1 MRQPHPVTV
10 LIAGGGIA
18 GAAAACLLGPE
29 AMLVER
35 EAGAHD
41 KICGEF
47 VSYEAQHYLSRLGV
61 DVAALGGAPID
72 AVRLVYRSQVARAP
86 LPFRGYGLSRRALD
100 AAVLDRA
107 THAGAQVLR
116 GHAVRSIL
124 PGGLDVVGQGKLKAD
139 AVFLATGKHDLRGT
153 RRALA
158 QPPEDLVGLKMYF
171 RLHPSQAAALNA
183 HVELLLFQG
192 GYAGLQLIEG
202 GIANLCLLVRRGR
215 FAAAGGGWPG
225 LQDALERDCPHL
237 QDRLHGAVPLLD
249 RPLSIFRVP
258 YGYVHQSTS
267 NDPPNL
273 YRLGDQVGV
282 IPSFSGDGVSIA
294 LHSAF
299 SASNALRHGT
309 AASHHHAMRRDL
321 SGQVAR
327 AGLLLR
333 VGRLAPGLA
342 VQAARAWP
350 GALRWIA
357 AMTRVPARAL
367 LDT

>member
-1 MRQPHPVTV
+1 M
-10 LIAGGGIA
+10 LI
-18 GAAAACLLGPE
+18 
-29 AMLVER
+29 ER

-47 VSYEAQHYLSRLGV
+47 VSYEAQHYLGQLGV

-72 AVRLVYRSQVARAP
+72 AVRLVHRNRVARAS
-86 LPFRGYGLSRRALD
+86 LPFRGYGLSRRVLD

-107 THAGAQVLR
+107 AQAGAQVLR
-116 GHAVRSIL
+116 GYAVRGVS
-124 PGGLDVVGQGKLKAD
+124 PGGLDVAGQGRLPAD
-139 AVFLATGKHDLRGT
+139 AVLLATGKHDLRGV
-153 RRALA
+153 RRVLA
-158 QPPEDLVGLKMYF
+158 HPPEDLVGAKMYF
-171 RLHPSQAAALNA
+171 RLHPNQAAALA
-183 HVELLLFQG
+183 GHVELLLFRG

-202 GIANLCLLVRRGR
+202 GVANLCLLIRQDR
-215 FAAAGGGWPG
+215 FTAAGGDWSG

-237 QDRLHGAVPLLD
+237 RSRLRGAAPLMD

-258 YGYVHQSTS
+258 YGYVHQPAP
-267 NDPPNL
+267 DDLPGMF
-273 YRLGDQVGV
+273 RLGDQVGV

-299 SASNALRHGT
+299 SAVQALRHGT
-309 AASHHHAMRRDL
+309 AAAHHRAMRRDL
-321 SGQVAR
+321 SAQIAR

-333 VGRLAPGLA
+333 AGRLAPGLA

-357 AMTRVPARAL
+357 TMTRVPTGAL
-367 LDT
+367 LDA